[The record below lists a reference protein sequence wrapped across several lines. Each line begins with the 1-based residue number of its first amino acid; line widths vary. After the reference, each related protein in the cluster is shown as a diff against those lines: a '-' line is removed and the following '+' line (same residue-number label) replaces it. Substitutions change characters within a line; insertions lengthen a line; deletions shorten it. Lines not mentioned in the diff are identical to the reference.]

1 MLKCNLIF
9 GLTDSHARAKLAFTG
24 DKLQLTGDGDIDK
37 SKKDFLAEN
46 ETTISVSWTG
56 GGQNLKKRKTFSHS

>member
-1 MLKCNLIF
+1 MLKCNPAVGF
-9 GLTDSHARAKLAFTG
+9 THSYVRAKLAFTG
-24 DKLQLTGDGDIDK
+24 DKLQLTGDGDIEK

-56 GGQNLKKRKTFSHS
+56 GGQDLKKRKTFSHS

>member
-1 MLKCNLIF
+1 MLKCNLTVGF
-9 GLTDSHARAKLAFTG
+9 TDSHDRAKLAFTG
-24 DKLQLTGDGDIDK
+24 DKLQLTGAGDIDK